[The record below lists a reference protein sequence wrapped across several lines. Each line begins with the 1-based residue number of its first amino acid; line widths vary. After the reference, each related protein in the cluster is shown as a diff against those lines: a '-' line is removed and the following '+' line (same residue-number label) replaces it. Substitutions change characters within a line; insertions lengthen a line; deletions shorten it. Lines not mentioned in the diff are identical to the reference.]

1 MGDAGSDRS
10 VPWSAARRPTDG
22 EAAEAEGAP
31 RAGARGTSGT
41 VVIRPATPEDEPA
54 LGRLGALL
62 VHVHHGFDPE
72 RFLDVVPETSARY
85 GSFLRAQLDQ
95 PDALVLVAE
104 LGGEIVG
111 YAYAADEG
119 YDYASLRGPAGVIHD
134 LVVDPAHRRQG
145 LGRRLLDAAV
155 TELESRGV
163 PRIVVMTA
171 ERNELA
177 QRMCAQAG
185 FRRTMIEMTR
195 ESKDARGAS

>member
-1 MGDAGSDRS
+1 
-10 VPWSAARRPTDG
+10 TDG
-22 EAAEAEGAP
+22 EALGAEGAP
-31 RAGARGTSGT
+31 RAGASGTSGPVT
-41 VVIRPATPEDEPA
+41 IRPATPSDEHA

-72 RFLDVVPETSARY
+72 RFIDVVPETSARY
-85 GSFLRAQLDQ
+85 GAFLRAQLDR

-104 LGGEIVG
+104 IEGEVVG

-134 LVVDPAHRRQG
+134 LVVDPAYRRRG

-155 TELESRGV
+155 AELESRGV

-195 ESKDARGAS
+195 ESEGARGTS